1 MNIENGLEEPMKEI
15 SAFNGVCLSLVE
27 RIKLE
32 TTLDQLKSD
41 IKCDEMQFW
50 GIIYGAEKDYYIAK
64 ALYYKGYPQF
74 PKKKYFFCSSS
85 NFIFSELPSLYSHQI
100 PNFHKFNTYFIGNP
114 DIILEKYDSGNAANF
129 DEENEGDSF
138 KPKIKKKNMTETD
151 RLSFVVRAID
161 RDCSVVPVGGFKM
174 MPINELRRNDLF
186 EGLNSEDLDKKEKY
200 VHFRP
205 VENQEKKDK
214 IAMGKDNEELKKE
227 NEALKNKLEKE
238 KEKEKENEELSLGK
252 FAEPVIL
259 QQGQKFILTINDIQ
273 GDINKASVS
282 HKGIVKDLKPGIIV
296 LIDDGLL
303 S

>member
-32 TTLDQLKSD
+32 TTLDQLKCD

-50 GIIYGAEKDYYIAK
+50 GIIYGSEKDYYIAK

-85 NFIFSELPSLYSHQI
+85 NFIFSELPSLQSHQI

-114 DIILEKYDSGNAANF
+114 DIILEKYESNNAANF

-138 KPKIKKKNMTETD
+138 RPRPKKKNMTETD

-186 EGLNSEDLDKKEKY
+186 EGLNSEDLNKKEKY

-214 IAMGKDNEELKKE
+214 IAMGKAVLDFEFLDSIADDPIKDSWSIHVDNMKSICTLRNLIWPGYFAYHKANT
-227 NEALKNKLEKE
+227 NEFGGVYIGYGIKNVDIP
-238 KEKEKENEELSLGK
+238 
-252 FAEPVIL
+252 FM
-259 QQGQKFILTINDIQ
+259 QQ
-273 GDINKASVS
+273 
-282 HKGIVKDLKPGIIV
+282 
-296 LIDDGLL
+296 
-303 S
+303 

>member
-85 NFIFSELPSLYSHQI
+85 NFIFSELPSLNPHQI
-100 PNFHKFNTYFIGNP
+100 PNFHKYNTYFIGNP
-114 DIILEKYDSGNAANF
+114 DIILEKYDSGNSSNF

-138 KPKIKKKNMTETD
+138 RPRTKKKNMTETD

-161 RDCSVVPVGGFKM
+161 RDCAVVPVGGFKM

-186 EGLNSEDLDKKEKY
+186 EGINSEDLEKKEKY

-214 IAMGKDNEELKKE
+214 IAMGKAVLDFEFLDSIADDPIKDSWSIHVDSTKTTSSLRSLVWPGYFAYCKANSDQFGGVYIGYGI
-227 NEALKNKLEKE
+227 KNVDIP
-238 KEKEKENEELSLGK
+238 
-252 FAEPVIL
+252 FM
-259 QQGQKFILTINDIQ
+259 QQ
-273 GDINKASVS
+273 
-282 HKGIVKDLKPGIIV
+282 
-296 LIDDGLL
+296 
-303 S
+303 

>member
-64 ALYYKGYPQF
+64 ALYYKGFPQF

-114 DIILEKYDSGNAANF
+114 DIILEKYESGNVTNF

-138 KPKIKKKNMTETD
+138 KPKLRKKNMTETD

-214 IAMGKDNEELKKE
+214 IAMGKAVLDFEFLDCIADDPIKDSWSIHVDSTKTKSSLRSIVWPGYFAYCKANSDQFGGVYIGYGI
-227 NEALKNKLEKE
+227 KNVDIP
-238 KEKEKENEELSLGK
+238 
-252 FAEPVIL
+252 FM
-259 QQGQKFILTINDIQ
+259 QQ
-273 GDINKASVS
+273 
-282 HKGIVKDLKPGIIV
+282 
-296 LIDDGLL
+296 
-303 S
+303 

>member
-50 GIIYGAEKDYYIAK
+50 GIIYGSEKDYYIAK

-85 NFIFSELPSLYSHQI
+85 NFIFSELPSLNSHQI
-100 PNFHKFNTYFIGNP
+100 PNFHKYNTYVIGNP
-114 DIILEKYDSGNAANF
+114 DIILEKYESNNSSNF
-129 DEENEGDSF
+129 DEETEGDSF
-138 KPKIKKKNMTETD
+138 KPKLRKKNMTETD

-200 VHFRP
+200 LHFRP

-214 IAMGKDNEELKKE
+214 IAMGKAVFDFEFLDNITDDAIKDSWSIHVDSTKTISTLRSLVWPGYFAYCKA
-227 NEALKNKLEKE
+227 NSDQFGGVYFGYGIKNIDIP
-238 KEKEKENEELSLGK
+238 
-252 FAEPVIL
+252 FM
-259 QQGQKFILTINDIQ
+259 QQ
-273 GDINKASVS
+273 
-282 HKGIVKDLKPGIIV
+282 
-296 LIDDGLL
+296 
-303 S
+303 

>member
-1 MNIENGLEEPMKEI
+1 MNIEQGLEENMREI
-15 SAFNGVCLSLVE
+15 SAANGVCLSLVE

-50 GIIYGAEKDYYIAK
+50 GIIYGAEKDYYISK
-64 ALYYKGYPQF
+64 ALYYKGNLEF

-85 NFIFSELPSLYSHQI
+85 NFIFSQLPDIQPHHI

-114 DIILEKYDSGNAANF
+114 DIILEKYDSDNYSNL
-129 DEENEGDSF
+129 DEEIVGDSF
-138 KPKIKKKNMTETD
+138 KPKLKKKNMTETD

-174 MPINELRRNDLF
+174 LPINELRRNDLF

-214 IAMGKDNEELKKE
+214 IAMGKAIFDFEFLDSIVDDPIKDSWSIHVDSTKIISTLRSLVWPGYFAFCKANSDQFGGVYIGYGI
-227 NEALKNKLEKE
+227 KNIDIP
-238 KEKEKENEELSLGK
+238 
-252 FAEPVIL
+252 FM
-259 QQGQKFILTINDIQ
+259 QQ
-273 GDINKASVS
+273 
-282 HKGIVKDLKPGIIV
+282 
-296 LIDDGLL
+296 
-303 S
+303 

>member
-32 TTLDQLKSD
+32 TTLDQLKCD

-50 GIIYGAEKDYYIAK
+50 GIIYGSEKDYYIAK

-85 NFIFSELPSLYSHQI
+85 NFIFSELPSLQSHQI

-114 DIILEKYDSGNAANF
+114 DIILEKYESNNAANF

-138 KPKIKKKNMTETD
+138 RPRPKKKNMTETD

-186 EGLNSEDLDKKEKY
+186 EGLNSEDLNKKEKY

-214 IAMGKDNEELKKE
+214 IAMGKAVLDFEFLDSIADDPIKDSWSIHVDSTKTISTLRSLVWPGYFAYCKANSDQFGGVYIGYGI
-227 NEALKNKLEKE
+227 KNVDIP
-238 KEKEKENEELSLGK
+238 
-252 FAEPVIL
+252 FM
-259 QQGQKFILTINDIQ
+259 QQ
-273 GDINKASVS
+273 
-282 HKGIVKDLKPGIIV
+282 
-296 LIDDGLL
+296 
-303 S
+303 